1 MSHRKFSAPR
11 SGSLAFLPRK
21 RSRRHR
27 GKIKAFPKDKSDS
40 PCHLTGFIGY
50 KAGMTHT
57 MRELERPGSKSHNK
71 NIVEGVTIIECPK
84 MMGVGLV
91 GYQTTPNGLRAV
103 STVWA
108 AKLADEFK
116 RRMYKNWKKSKKKA
130 FKSYQKRME
139 EEDENGKNPEM
150 EERLKLIVNN
160 ASVVRLIAHT
170 QMKPLKL
177 RQRKAHVME
186 IQINGGSIADKVAFG
201 RKLFEQEIP
210 VSDVFAQDEVIDT
223 IAVTKGRGMEGVITR
238 WGVTRLPRKTHRGL
252 RKVAC
257 IGAWHPSRVSY
268 SVARVGQNGYHHR
281 TEIHKKIYLMANGI
295 EDAEG
300 KPNYN
305 AMTEADPTEKQITP
319 MGSFPRYGY
328 VREDFIM
335 IKGSVPGCKKR
346 PITLRK
352 TLHAPTNSMAKEK
365 VKIKFIDTS
374 SKFGHGRFQ
383 TKAEKDKSFGPTKK
397 NPSKAEGKK

>member
-27 GKIKAFPKDKSDS
+27 GKIKAFPKDDASKS
-40 PCHLTGFIGY
+40 PHLTGFIGY

-57 MRELERPGSKSHNK
+57 MRELVRPGSKSHNK
-71 NIVEGVTIIECPK
+71 DIVEGVTIIECPK
-84 MMGVGLV
+84 MVGVGLV
-91 GYQTTPNGLRAV
+91 GYAMTPNGLRAV

-108 AKLADEFK
+108 AELADEFK
-116 RRMYKNWKKSKKKA
+116 RRMYKNWRKSKKFA
-130 FKSYQKRME
+130 FKRHQVRMQE
-139 EEDENGKNPEM
+139 KDENGQNPEM
-150 EERLKLIVNN
+150 AERLSLITNN
-160 ASVVRLIAHT
+160 STVVRLIAHT
-170 QMKPLKL
+170 KMMPLNI

-186 IQINGGSIADKVAFG
+186 IQINGGSVADKVAFG
-201 RKLFEQEIP
+201 VKLLEQEIP
-210 VSDVFAQDEVIDT
+210 VADVFAQNEVIDT

-281 TEIHKKIYLMANGI
+281 TEIHKKIYLMAKGVQ
-295 EDAEG
+295 DDEG

-305 AMTEADPTEKQITP
+305 AMTEADPTEKFITP
-319 MGSFPRYGY
+319 LGTFPRYGL
-328 VREDFIM
+328 VREDFLI

-352 TLHAPTNSMAKEK
+352 TLHYPTNSMAKEE
-365 VKIKFIDTS
+365 VNLKFIDTS
-374 SKFGHGRFQ
+374 SKFGHGRYQ
-383 TKAEKDKSFGPTKK
+383 TKKEKDRTFGPTKK
-397 NPSKAEGKK
+397 NPEPSKK

>member
-27 GKIKAFPKDKSDS
+27 GKIKAFPKDDASS

-50 KAGMTHT
+50 KCGMTHT
-57 MRELERPGSKSHNK
+57 MRELNRPGSKSHAK
-71 NIVEGVTIIECPK
+71 EIVEAATIIECPK
-84 MMGVGLV
+84 MVGVGLV
-91 GYQTTPNGLRAV
+91 GYATTPNGLRAV
-103 STVWA
+103 STVWTA
-108 AKLADEFK
+108 ALSDEFK
-116 RRMYKNWKKSKKKA
+116 RRMYKNWCKSKKSA
-130 FKSYQKRME
+130 FKRHQKKME
-139 EEDENGKNPEM
+139 DKNANGLNEEQ
-150 EERLKLIVNN
+150 EERLKLILNN
-160 ASVVRLIAHT
+160 ATVVRLIAHT
-170 QMKPLKL
+170 QMAPLRL

-186 IQINGGSIADKVAFG
+186 IQINGGSVADKVAYG
-201 RKLFEQEIP
+201 QKLFEQQIP
-210 VSDVFAQDEVIDT
+210 VSDVFTQNEVIDT

-281 TEIHKKIYLMANGI
+281 TEIHKKIYLMAKGI
-295 EDAEG
+295 VDAEG

-305 AMTEADPTEKQITP
+305 AMTEADPTKKMITP
-319 MGSFPRYGY
+319 LGSFPRYG
-328 VREDFIM
+328 VVQEDFIL
-335 IKGSVPGCKKR
+335 IKGSLPGCKKR

-352 TLHAPTNSMAKEK
+352 TLHMPTNSMAKEE
-365 VKIKFIDTS
+365 VNLKFIDTS

-383 TKAEKDKSFGPTKK
+383 TKEEKDRIFGPTKK
-397 NPSKAEGKK
+397 NPAPSAKK